1 MYKLKE
7 IAEILNVSDRTV
19 QRYLN
24 SYFFFFFVAYI
35 VSEKMLEILKSE
47 YLDNDSDTIVEEF
60 TKDDYIEFTKRLSEY
75 PFLKERAESEI
86 AKYIELMEQTKEDM
100 KRALELKEIINQA
113 NFEGELVVIKHRVSK
128 SNWYDGNGVGNMRSR
143 YNTCVPKSVEQE
155 ALELQAIRKKHQGNE
170 LFDFVKTAYI
180 TIEKREADHD
190 NFKEVL

>member
-24 SYFFFFFVAYI
+24 SYFSMEKGAYI

-75 PFLKERAESEI
+75 PFLKERAESLLKDMEYYRKSMTSKERQMELLLLAI
-86 AKYIELMEQTKEDM
+86 TSKRFIEEP
-100 KRALELKEIINQA
+100 IN
-113 NFEGELVVIKHRVSK
+113 
-128 SNWYDGNGVGNMRSR
+128 
-143 YNTCVPKSVEQE
+143 
-155 ALELQAIRKKHQGNE
+155 
-170 LFDFVKTAYI
+170 
-180 TIEKREADHD
+180 EAD
-190 NFKEVL
+190 NNYQSPS

>member
-24 SYFFFFFVAYI
+24 SYFSMEKGAYI

-75 PFLKERAESEI
+75 PFLKERAESLLKDMEYYRKSMTSKERQMELLLLAI
-86 AKYIELMEQTKEDM
+86 TSKRFIEE
-100 KRALELKEIINQA
+100 
-113 NFEGELVVIKHRVSK
+113 
-128 SNWYDGNGVGNMRSR
+128 
-143 YNTCVPKSVEQE
+143 PK
-155 ALELQAIRKKHQGNE
+155 N
-170 LFDFVKTAYI
+170 
-180 TIEKREADHD
+180 EAD
-190 NFKEVL
+190 NNYQSTS

>member
-24 SYFFFFFVAYI
+24 SYFSMEKGAYI

-75 PFLKERAESEI
+75 PFLKERAESLLKDMEYYRKSMTSKERQMELLLLAI
-86 AKYIELMEQTKEDM
+86 TSKRFIEEP
-100 KRALELKEIINQA
+100 IN
-113 NFEGELVVIKHRVSK
+113 
-128 SNWYDGNGVGNMRSR
+128 
-143 YNTCVPKSVEQE
+143 
-155 ALELQAIRKKHQGNE
+155 
-170 LFDFVKTAYI
+170 
-180 TIEKREADHD
+180 EAD
-190 NFKEVL
+190 NN

>member
-1 MYKLKE
+1 MIKHTVKANSNKT
-7 IAEILNVSDRTV
+7 AEINGDVHVLAYTFDTFTNNGKLSKSDKNF
-19 QRYLN
+19 YL
-24 SYFFFFFVAYI
+24 I
-35 VSEKMLEILKSE
+35 EKMPE
-47 YLDNDSDTIVEEF
+47 
-60 TKDDYIEFTKRLSEY
+60 
-75 PFLKERAESEI
+75 LKERAESEI
-86 AKYIELMEQTKEDM
+86 ARYIELMEQTKEDV

-128 SNWYDGNGVGNMRSR
+128 SNWYDRDGVGNMRSR

>member
-24 SYFFFFFVAYI
+24 SYFSMEKGAYI

-75 PFLKERAESEI
+75 PFLKERAESLLKDMEYYRKSMTSKERQMELLLLAI
-86 AKYIELMEQTKEDM
+86 TNKRFIEEP
-100 KRALELKEIINQA
+100 IN
-113 NFEGELVVIKHRVSK
+113 
-128 SNWYDGNGVGNMRSR
+128 
-143 YNTCVPKSVEQE
+143 
-155 ALELQAIRKKHQGNE
+155 
-170 LFDFVKTAYI
+170 
-180 TIEKREADHD
+180 EAD
-190 NFKEVL
+190 NNYQSTS